1 MVFVLSILYHIPLPV
16 SCIKCEET
24 PYFRAFAGF
33 SSIAGTVSPEF
44 SGFLGGTGKGFL
56 STVTSNS
63 GRLRAF
69 LLLARF
75 HVRRG
80 KGLRQK
86 MTSIATSTCRLLQ
99 LTFAICNLPE
109 QMCANAITDTIGIL
123 HRVKLFSFR
132 GQSHSHRLDNF
143 Y

>member
-1 MVFVLSILYHIPLPV
+1 MKANSKNCRTCQCAWHRPRSSGTDNSPDF
-16 SCIKCEET
+16 
-24 PYFRAFAGF
+24 AFPENYPQDHCRG
-33 SSIAGTVSPEF
+33 SKLITGTVSPEF
-44 SGFLGGTGKGFL
+44 PGFLGGTGKGFL

-99 LTFAICNLPE
+99 LTFAICNLPKL
-109 QMCANAITDTIGIL
+109 MY
-123 HRVKLFSFR
+123 VKCNNRYYRHFTPS
-132 GQSHSHRLDNF
+132 QVV
-143 Y
+143 